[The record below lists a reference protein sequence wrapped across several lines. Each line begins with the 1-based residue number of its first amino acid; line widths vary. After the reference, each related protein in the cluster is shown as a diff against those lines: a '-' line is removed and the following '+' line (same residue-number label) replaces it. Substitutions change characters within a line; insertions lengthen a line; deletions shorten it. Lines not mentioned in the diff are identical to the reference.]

1 MSNFIRLGANQCGAG
16 GAQGVWAAGFQ
27 GGDIVVGVPYTVL
40 AMVDSNNA
48 GVVDVP

>member
-16 GAQGVWAAGFQ
+16 GAQAVWAAGFQ
-27 GGDIVVGVPYTVL
+27 GGDMVVGVPYTVF
-40 AMVDSNNA
+40 AMVDSNKA